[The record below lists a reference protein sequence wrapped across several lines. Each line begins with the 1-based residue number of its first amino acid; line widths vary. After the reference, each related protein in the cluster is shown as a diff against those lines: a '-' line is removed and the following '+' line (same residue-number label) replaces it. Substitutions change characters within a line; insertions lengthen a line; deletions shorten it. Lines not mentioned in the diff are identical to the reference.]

1 VSVGAHTPECSVGEA
16 RRSVFRAFRG
26 QIKPAG
32 GAWRGD
38 ARRERE
44 PTFVATVCSDV
55 ERIMKRIVVSVLKR
69 VETNPPRAARR
80 SRYQIPTRAF
90 GLSVPAPRTTGT

>member
-1 VSVGAHTPECSVGEA
+1 MWGPTRPSVASA
-16 RRSVFRAFRG
+16 RRDVLCFARFVDKLNPPEAL
-26 QIKPAG
+26 
-32 GAWRGD
+32 GAETR
-38 ARRERE
+38 RRERE
-44 PTFVATVCSDV
+44 PYFVATVCSDV

-80 SRYQIPTRAF
+80 SQYQIPTRAF

>member
-1 VSVGAHTPECSVGEA
+1 MGVGAHTPECSVGEA

-38 ARRERE
+38 AEAGAGAVLCSYCMFRCGEDHEKNRRLG
-44 PTFVATVCSDV
+44 
-55 ERIMKRIVVSVLKR
+55 I
-69 VETNPPRAARR
+69 ETC
-80 SRYQIPTRAF
+80 
-90 GLSVPAPRTTGT
+90 